1 MPKPIKVP
9 IIREYI
15 QVDTLLLNEFS
26 KYVGVTRQ
34 TIKKSGGTRL
44 LIWLASKGYD
54 FEIVPVEELDE
65 STISYLNG
73 THLGLV
79 KQAKELSTL

>member
-1 MPKPIKVP
+1 MPQPIKVP
-9 IIREYI
+9 IIKEHVY
-15 QVDTLLLNEFS
+15 VDAQILNEFS
-26 KYVGVTRQ
+26 KYAGVTRE

-79 KQAKELSTL
+79 PDKQRN